1 MDDFVAILK
10 TEYSTAFDEH
20 RKKAMINS
28 FYKYGPAKKNYGE
41 YKCMDAIKNLEIRLQ
56 KYKETGNTEY
66 LVDVA
71 NFAMLELCI
80 LPFSERNT
88 HQRVILLAR
97 LLDSESINWRCSFD
111 IVNYTNAHSCCL
123 WGGSILAE

>member
-1 MDDFVAILK
+1 MDDFEAILK

-41 YKCMDAIKNLEIRLQ
+41 YKCMDALKNIELRLQ
-56 KYKETGNTEY
+56 KYKDTGNTEY

-71 NFAMLELCI
+71 NFAMLEFMH
-80 LPFSERNT
+80 P
-88 HQRVILLAR
+88 
-97 LLDSESINWRCSFD
+97 SIPGAKYIPTGDTTCEIAGFG
-111 IVNYTNAHSCCL
+111 VNQL
-123 WGGSILAE
+123 EV